1 MEFVLHPWHVLLN
14 AQAVDQVPQARSS
27 LILIEISH
35 EILTHAPQTKTVK
48 PRLSFLTI
56 RHQLWDLMVS
66 FKDEELL
73 AKGKILSRQIR
84 DDVGLS
90 REISTAI
97 LDDFKHQLSLRGEEC
112 KFNGS
117 NAYE

>member
-1 MEFVLHPWHVLLN
+1 LRPSAFTTRPDVRHNDPE
-14 AQAVDQVPQARSS
+14 QSVP
-27 LILIEISH
+27 L
-35 EILTHAPQTKTVK
+35 P
-48 PRLSFLTI
+48 
-56 RHQLWDLMVS
+56 QLWALLVS

-84 DDVGLS
+84 DDVELS

-112 KFNGS
+112 KLNGS